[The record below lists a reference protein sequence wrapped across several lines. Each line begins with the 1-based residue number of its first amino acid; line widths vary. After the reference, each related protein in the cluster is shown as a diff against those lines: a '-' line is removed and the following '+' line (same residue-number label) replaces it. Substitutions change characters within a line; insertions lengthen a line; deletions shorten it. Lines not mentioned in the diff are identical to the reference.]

1 VSVAAQFTHLPPLPR
16 AIDARITSF
25 LQRIEL
31 RDGRITVGHAAWHLT
46 DLDEGVVQLVDLT
59 IEPKLQR
66 RGHAGAMLNEA
77 IAQATALC
85 KLKRVPLRRLWV
97 ALEQKS
103 QVLAR
108 AFLTKHGFHHTSS
121 VPDLLR
127 DQDLL
132 VYVRSFD

>member
-1 VSVAAQFTHLPPLPR
+1 MTANTRFVHAPPPPAKPVAT
-16 AIDARITSF
+16 F

-31 RDGRITVGHAAWHLT
+31 RDARDQPIGAAVWHLSSV
-46 DLDEGVVQLVDLT
+46 DEGVVQLVELT
-59 IEPKLQR
+59 IEPKLR
-66 RGHAGAMLNEA
+66 RHGHAGALLNEA
-77 IAQATALC
+77 IAQAKSVC
-85 KLKRVPLRRLWV
+85 RLKRLPLRRMWV

-108 AFLTKHGFHHTSS
+108 SFLTKHGFHHTSS
-121 VPDLLR
+121 VTDLLR

>member
-1 VSVAAQFTHLPPLPR
+1 MTANTRFVHVLAPPAKPVATL
-16 AIDARITSF
+16 

-31 RDGRITVGHAAWHLT
+31 RDAQGQLIGAAAWHLNCV
-46 DLDEGVVQLVDLT
+46 DEGVVQLVELT
-59 IEPKLQR
+59 IDPKLR
-66 RGHAGAMLNEA
+66 RQGHAGALLNET
-77 IAQATALC
+77 IAQARSVC
-85 KLKRVPLRRLWV
+85 RMKRVPLRRVWV
-97 ALEQKS
+97 ALEQKT

-121 VPDLLR
+121 VTDLLR

>member
-1 VSVAAQFTHLPPLPR
+1 MSVAAQFTHTPPLPR
-16 AIDARITSF
+16 AIDAKLTSF

-31 RDGRITVGHAAWHLT
+31 RAGRVTLGHAAWHLV
-46 DLDEGVVQLVDLT
+46 DIDEGVVQIVDLT
-59 IEPKLQR
+59 VDPTLHR
-66 RGHAGAMLNEA
+66 RGHAGALLNEA
-77 IAQATALC
+77 IAQARALC
-85 KLKRVPLRRLWV
+85 MLKRFPLRRCWV

-103 QVLAR
+103 HVRAR